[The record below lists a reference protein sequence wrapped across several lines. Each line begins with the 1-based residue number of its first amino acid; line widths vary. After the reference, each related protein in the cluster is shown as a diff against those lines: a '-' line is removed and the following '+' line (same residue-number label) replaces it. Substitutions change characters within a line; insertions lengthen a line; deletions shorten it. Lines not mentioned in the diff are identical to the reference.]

1 MSDLV
6 LRAIGQAICLSTV
19 GTFVFVMS
27 LVTISANA
35 VGGEYCYTKRCSQQ
49 LSQAPSG
56 LTNPVH
62 VKALASHLW
71 GPTVRS

>member
-6 LRAIGQAICLSTV
+6 LRAIGQAVCLSTV

-49 LSQAPSG
+49 LSEATSG

-62 VKALASHLW
+62 VKSLASHLW
-71 GPTVRS
+71 GQKAKT